1 MDTIWIQNFGF
12 INSQI
17 ARPQTK
23 RFRQLHSIISSRSY
37 YTISPNFLD
46 NKLSVRLT
54 IRANLGKFIC
64 AKFEISLKSQENISK
79 SANYTERRQLSPFL
93 NTLDSKMLKD

>member
-1 MDTIWIQNFGF
+1 MF
-12 INSQI
+12 QI

-54 IRANLGKFIC
+54 IRANLGKFKC
-64 AKFEISLKSQENISK
+64 AKFEISLQSQENIFK